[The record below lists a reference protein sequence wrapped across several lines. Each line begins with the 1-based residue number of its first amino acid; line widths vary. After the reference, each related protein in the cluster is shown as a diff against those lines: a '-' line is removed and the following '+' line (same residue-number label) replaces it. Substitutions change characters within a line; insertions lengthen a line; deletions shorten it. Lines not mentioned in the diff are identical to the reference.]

1 MKHEKVL
8 LVRFVL
14 KVPPQIL
21 LFRSHG
27 IANMTLFEV
36 SFCLDSS
43 AEAIT
48 RGFPALKAKQ
58 TVQCDSKRGMHWTGL
73 DLFLR
78 EVTVPTLPHSG
89 FISFAYSML
98 CFSSLSRKAG
108 LKTLTFSTQQ

>member
-27 IANMTLFEV
+27 IANTTLFEV

-43 AEAIT
+43 AEAII

-58 TVQCDSKRGMHWTGL
+58 TVQCDSKRGKHWTGL

-78 EVTVPTLPHSG
+78 EVTVPL
-89 FISFAYSML
+89 FLIL
-98 CFSSLSRKAG
+98 VSSRLLIPCCVLAVYPGKLG
-108 LKTLTFSTQQ
+108 